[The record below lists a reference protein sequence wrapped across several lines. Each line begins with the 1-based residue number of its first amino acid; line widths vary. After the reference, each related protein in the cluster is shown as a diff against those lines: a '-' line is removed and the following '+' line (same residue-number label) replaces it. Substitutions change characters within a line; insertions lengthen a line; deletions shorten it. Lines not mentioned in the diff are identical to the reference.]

1 MLKKDLIRLC
11 MLHLLAERDRYGYE
25 MLELLHKAFPD
36 TQESAIYA
44 VLRELSR
51 EKLTETYMGETS
63 GGPARK
69 YYRVAGRGREL
80 YQELLAQWRQLKSA
94 LAELGVDP

>member
-1 MLKKDLIRLC
+1 MLKKDLMRLC
-11 MLHLLAERDRYGYE
+11 MLHLLTAGDRYGYE

-51 EKLTETYMGETS
+51 DKLTETYRGNISS
-63 GGPARK
+63 GPVRK
-69 YYRVAGRGREL
+69 YYRITAQGKEE
-80 YQELLAQWRQLKSA
+80 YASLLAQWRQLKA
-94 LAELGVDP
+94 AVAELGVE